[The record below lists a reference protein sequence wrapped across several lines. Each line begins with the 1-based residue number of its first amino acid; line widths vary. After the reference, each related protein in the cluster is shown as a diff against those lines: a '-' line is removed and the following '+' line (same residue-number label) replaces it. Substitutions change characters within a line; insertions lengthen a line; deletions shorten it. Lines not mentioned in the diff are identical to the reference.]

1 MTHQTL
7 ITMKLNEGSILIVCE
22 GTKTENYFLD
32 DLFKLL
38 TDRGCCAIDYPK
50 IVPPPEREADTET
63 IASGRKRGGRAM
75 NPEAHETKPEPVLP
89 GPPPLNWVNTA
100 IEGLKSHSEAWVIF
114 DHDDHPARKEAFDT
128 VRNARNQG
136 QNINIVFSSR
146 SFEYYMLQ
154 HFHYLYHQ
162 FSQTECHAERHK
174 YLHCCHPTKQPL
186 ERACDGEL
194 NTPGNC
200 CINGYARKRGYWTE
214 SKNENVMSVLPSLW
228 RGVCNAY
235 HIKWDSIRQDCVT
248 PIYERNPYLNTY
260 RIVLRFMGIKSLEF
274 GCPIEIKGVALIYL
288 GNAIRIINNSGNT
301 LILSER
307 NMPIYRPA
315 PVAEISD
322 DARLRLD
329 LIGNLQRTV
338 IDNSVEKVVSLD
350 SISEEEFALISVLNT
365 TIFVTKITPTE
376 ALLQQDVKQV
386 DNWSNI

>member
-1 MTHQTL
+1 MQ
-7 ITMKLNEGSILIVCE
+7 LNEGSILIVCE

-38 TDRGCCAIDYPK
+38 IDRGCCAIDYPK
-50 IVPPPEREADTET
+50 IVPPPEREDDVET
-63 IASGRKRGGRAM
+63 IASGRRRGGRAM

-100 IEGLKSHSEAWVIF
+100 MEGLKSHSEAWVIF

-128 VRNARNQG
+128 VRNARNKG

-186 ERACDGEL
+186 EGACDGEL

-200 CINGYARKRGYWTE
+200 CINGYARKRGYWVE

-235 HIKWDSIRQDCVT
+235 HIKWDSIRQDSVT

-274 GCPIEIKGVALIYL
+274 GCPIEIKGVTLIYL
-288 GNAIRIINNSGNT
+288 GNAIRIINNSGKI
-301 LILSER
+301 LILSEP
-307 NMPIYRPA
+307 NMPIYRPT

-322 DARLRLD
+322 DARLRLNS
-329 LIGNLQRTV
+329 IGHLKRTV
-338 IDNSVEKVVSLD
+338 IDNSEEKVVSLD

-365 TIFVTKITPTE
+365 TVFVTKIPPTE
-376 ALLQQDVKQV
+376 ALLQQDVSQV
-386 DNWSNI
+386 DNWSSI